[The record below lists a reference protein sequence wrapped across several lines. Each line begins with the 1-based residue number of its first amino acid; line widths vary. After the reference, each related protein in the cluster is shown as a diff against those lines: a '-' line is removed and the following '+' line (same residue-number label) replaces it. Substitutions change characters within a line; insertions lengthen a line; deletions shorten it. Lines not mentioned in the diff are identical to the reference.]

1 MRYAETDR
9 IELKERM
16 TDELK
21 KEIVAFLNTEGGTIY
36 VGVKDDGTPSPI
48 QDPGER
54 DAMDLRMSN
63 WVRDAFYP
71 NVFGLVRYAFQDDG
85 VFAIEVNQGL
95 DKPYYLKEKGPK
107 PSGVYVRIGTT
118 SRMAT
123 ESEILLMLLDSRKY
137 SYEEDVAEEQN
148 LTFRFFNDICDENHI
163 PHEERSLRS
172 LCLIDKDGN
181 KDLCHVSYR

>member
-16 TDELK
+16 TVELK

-71 NVFGLVRYAFQDDG
+71 NVFGLVRYAFQYDG
-85 VFAIEVNQGL
+85 VFAI
-95 DKPYYLKEKGPK
+95 
-107 PSGVYVRIGTT
+107 
-118 SRMAT
+118 
-123 ESEILLMLLDSRKY
+123 
-137 SYEEDVAEEQN
+137 
-148 LTFRFFNDICDENHI
+148 
-163 PHEERSLRS
+163 
-172 LCLIDKDGN
+172 
-181 KDLCHVSYR
+181 